1 MQKEHFS
8 VKLIYCIVLVLKRHF
23 FNRNVDPI
31 IFGIWNGKN
40 SLFITQGTLQ
50 FPCASQF
57 FPIHGLAVV
66 VKKKSIIRGFA
77 ARGGFFFTTPA
88 KPFMGKNYDLHG
100 NCNVPFVIH
109 REFSIPPFAASR
121 LMEELSRSKFQ
132 KWLDQYI

>member
-1 MQKEHFS
+1 MTNPSKKYTFWWDWSIHMLLRNIWIDQSICSWESIPAKSAIFSKLCLQKEQFS
-8 VKLIYCIVLVLKRHF
+8 VKLTYCILLDWKHHF

-66 VKKKSIIRGFA
+66 VKIKSIIRGFA
-77 ARGGFFFTTPA
+77 AHDGFYFHHA
-88 KPFMGKNYDLHG
+88 
-100 NCNVPFVIH
+100 C
-109 REFSIPPFAASR
+109 
-121 LMEELSRSKFQ
+121 
-132 KWLDQYI
+132 

>member
-1 MQKEHFS
+1 MRYFWIFQQENILTCQRNLQTK
-8 VKLIYCIVLVLKRHF
+8 KLSLSGLKCHF

-66 VKKKSIIRGFA
+66 VKEKSSTHSFA
-77 ARGGFFFTTPA
+77 ARGGFFFQHA
-88 KPFMGKNYDLHG
+88 
-100 NCNVPFVIH
+100 C
-109 REFSIPPFAASR
+109 
-121 LMEELSRSKFQ
+121 
-132 KWLDQYI
+132 